1 MKNIIITGSSSGFG
15 FHAVKTLASKGHV
28 VYATMRNVNSTNKAS
43 AQALMQ
49 WASENKA
56 KVEVV
61 EMDVTDDLSVKNAI
75 SHISKSSNGI
85 IDVLVNNAG
94 IYFIGMSE
102 TLTMEQT
109 EQMFAVNVLG
119 ADRMM
124 KAVLPFM
131 HKQKDGLIINITSI
145 QSRNLI
151 PVVSTYNA
159 TKAALDALSIGYHY
173 ELKAS
178 GIDVATIQP
187 GVYETTDIV
196 NKSLRPG
203 NPEAEAHYSD
213 NMIKL
218 KNSIHALFEQTDKSS
233 DPGEIAVVIL
243 DLIEK
248 PKGERPLWT
257 LINWPYADQL
267 DEINKSIKGVVENLL
282 NQLKV
287 L

>member
-1 MKNIIITGSSSGFG
+1 MKNIIITGTSSGFG
-15 FHAVKTLASKGHV
+15 FEAVKILASQGHV
-28 VYATMRNVNSTNKAS
+28 VYATMRNVDSKNAAS
-43 AQALMQ
+43 AQALME

-61 EMDVTDDLSVKNAI
+61 ELDVTDDSSVKNAI
-75 SHISKSSNGI
+75 SHITKSSNGL

-102 TLTMEQT
+102 TLTTAQT
-109 EQMFAVNVLG
+109 EQMFKVNVLG

-145 QSRNLI
+145 QSRNFI

-187 GVYETTDIV
+187 GIYETTDIV
-196 NKSLRPG
+196 NKSLQPG
-203 NPEAEAHYSD
+203 NPGAEVHYSD
-213 NMIKL
+213 SMVKL
-218 KNSIHALFEQTDKSS
+218 KHSIYALFEPTDKSP
-233 DPGEIAVVIL
+233 DPREVARVIL
-243 DLIEK
+243 DLIEM

-257 LINWPYADQL
+257 LINWQFADQL
-267 DEINKSIKGVVENLL
+267 DAINKSIKGVVDNLL
-282 NQLKV
+282 KHLEV
-287 L
+287 A